1 MLTKEKV
8 LQLLRDDK
16 RAVARALVV
25 LHERQTHDEQAQ
37 EGTRYLNG
45 RGFRPCH
52 ARMGSSMAK
61 QFLRTSFLSD
71 KQINYWRKL
80 DRTGAMRIGIYWGQL
95 LEEAENKAKA
105 PVPFKLHDYGARGTT
120 TLETAQMI
128 GEHLIGGRDL
138 GNDMEEKM
146 VLQEM
151 ADGEQDPAIRTPILD
166 RIDEI
171 DAFWEK
177 LKQKQGK

>member
-1 MLTKEKV
+1 MLNKETI
-8 LQLLRDDK
+8 LNLLKTDK
-16 RAVARALVV
+16 RAVARALVI

-61 QFLRTSFLSD
+61 QFMRNNFLSD
-71 KQINYWRKL
+71 KQINYWRMTDK
-80 DRTGAMRIGIYWGQL
+80 TGAMRIGIYWGQL
-95 LEEAENKAKA
+95 LEEAERKAKKS
-105 PVPFKLHDYGARGTT
+105 VEFKLHDYGPRGTT
-120 TLETAQMI
+120 TQEEAVAI

-146 VLQEM
+146 VLQEI
-151 ADGEQDPAIRTPILD
+151 ADGEQDPIVRAPIVA

-171 DAFWEK
+171 DDFWAK
-177 LKQKQGK
+177 LKEKQGK

>member
-1 MLTKEKV
+1 MLTKESI
-8 LQLLRDDK
+8 LELLKNDK

-25 LHERQTHDEQAQ
+25 LHERQTFDEKAQ

-61 QFLRTSFLSD
+61 QFLRNSFLTD
-71 KQINYWRKL
+71 KQINYWRVPDKN
-80 DRTGAMRIGIYWGQL
+80 GSMRIGIYWAQL
-95 LEEAENKAKA
+95 LEEAALKVKK
-105 PVPFKLHDYGARGTT
+105 PVSDATPD
-120 TLETAQMI
+120 
-128 GEHLIGGRDL
+128 RDL

-151 ADGEQDPAIRTPILD
+151 ADGEQDPGVRAPIEA
-166 RIDEI
+166 RISEIDE
-171 DAFWEK
+171 FWEK
-177 LKQKQGK
+177 IKAKQGK